1 MQTMRLDPRYVRPE
15 VLRNPDPSVAER
27 TYLDTLQ
34 ALADSLRSDGEMT
47 EAAGVL
53 GPMLDVRLSPELS
66 PDLAR
71 RLDEQAQEILKHAR
85 CARDARS
92 GMGVDLCLDYLRLG
106 LDDARALTAEA
117 LG

>member
-53 GPMLDVRLSPELS
+53 GPMLDARLSPHTP

-71 RLDEQAQEILKHAR
+71 RLDETSADILKAALG
-85 CARDARS
+85 ARDARS
-92 GMGVDLCLDYLRLG
+92 GMGVDLCLDLLRLG
-106 LDDARALTAEA
+106 LDDARTLTAEA